1 MKYIHDCHC
10 YLCNV
15 TVKDE
20 LKHVRTRR
28 HRLKFNE
35 IINYFIELEQL
46 YCLLND
52 TKISVD
58 EKIEVVN
65 QMN

>member
-15 TVKDE
+15 KVKDE

-35 IINYFIELEQL
+35 IINYFIELEEL
-46 YCLLND
+46 SCIIDDNKLSLE
-52 TKISVD
+52 S
-58 EKIEVVN
+58 KIEVVN